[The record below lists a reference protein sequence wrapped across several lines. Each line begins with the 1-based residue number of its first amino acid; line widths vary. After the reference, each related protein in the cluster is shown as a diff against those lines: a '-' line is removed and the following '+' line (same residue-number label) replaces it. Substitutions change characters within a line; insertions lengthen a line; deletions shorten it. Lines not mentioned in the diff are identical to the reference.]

1 MMGEN
6 EEMWRNDLSESHK
19 MTEFISIEIHLSLI
33 FMLFAF
39 NVHTLLPLETLI
51 DSQGAA
57 IDDFSVWLSPWLWT
71 ASLFLGRARVYF
83 ACFILKIWNESIPE
97 HAT

>member
-1 MMGEN
+1 MMGEK
-6 EEMWRNDLSESHK
+6 EEMWRNDLPESHK

-39 NVHTLLPLETLI
+39 NVHTLLPLETSI

-57 IDDFSVWLSPWLWT
+57 IDDISVWLSP
-71 ASLFLGRARVYF
+71 
-83 ACFILKIWNESIPE
+83 
-97 HAT
+97 